1 MELAGSILDLNPK
14 TKEEV
19 LKLQN
24 SGLDYIH
31 LDVMDGKFVPNTSL
45 PYDEVVNLIDS
56 NQKLDVHLMVEDVE
70 KYIDDFSNI
79 NPEYITFHLEVGNTL
94 EFIQKLKVK
103 NIKAGLSIKSN
114 TNLDEIKPYLNL
126 IDLVLVMSVE
136 PGFGGQKF
144 LENTL
149 SRIDKLYQYRKE
161 NQLQYK
167 IEVDGGINDQNIYK
181 LEKCDMIVVGSF
193 ITRGNYSEQIQKLR
207 GEL

>member
-1 MELAGSILDLNPK
+1 MELAGSILDLKPK
-14 TKEEV
+14 TKGEV
-19 LKLQN
+19 LKLQT

-45 PYDEVVNLIDS
+45 PYSEVVNLIDS

-94 EFIQKLKVK
+94 NNIQKLKNK
-103 NIKAGLSIKSN
+103 NIKVGLSIKPN
-114 TNLDEIKPYLNL
+114 TDLEEIKPYLDS

-136 PGFGGQKF
+136 PGFGGQTF
-144 LENTL
+144 IENTI
-149 SRIDKLYQYRKE
+149 SRIDELDKYKQE
-161 NQLQYK
+161 NHLHYK
-167 IEVDGGINDQNIYK
+167 IEVDGGINDKNIK
-181 LEKCDMIVVGSF
+181 NLNKCDMIVVGSF
-193 ITRGNYSEQIQKLR
+193 ITKGNYEEQIKKLR